1 MAKKTALPT
10 VRIAQLARHE
20 SGGYMTANFAVSDD
34 GWNGLEPFD
43 RPVRLGG
50 GALVLCAGG
59 RCRISINLKIYEIVE
74 NDLIVLFSGSIVHVS
89 QRSDDLSLR
98 AAGFSTDFLK
108 GVPQSVVPLY
118 PYMFHNPVLL
128 LSHEDADMLADYFDR
143 LREKATRQN
152 HLYTR
157 EITLQLLLLMFF
169 EISALYQAKHPKDNR
184 RLTRNEEIFKRLMQ
198 LIMRHYRE
206 QRATAFYARE
216 LCLTPKYLASVVKK
230 ISNRS
235 VAEWIAEAVI
245 LDAKTQLRTSQMTV
259 QQIANYLNFPNPS
272 FFGRFFKKHTGMTP
286 KAYRLSE

>member
-1 MAKKTALPT
+1 M
-10 VRIAQLARHE
+10 
-20 SGGYMTANFAVSDD
+20 
-34 GWNGLEPFD
+34 
-43 RPVRLGG
+43 
-50 GALVLCAGG
+50 LCAGG

-157 EITLQLLLLMFF
+157 EITLQLLLSMFF

-245 LDAKTQLRTSQMTV
+245 FDAKTQLRTSQMTV

>member
-1 MAKKTALPT
+1 M
-10 VRIAQLARHE
+10 
-20 SGGYMTANFAVSDD
+20 
-34 GWNGLEPFD
+34 
-43 RPVRLGG
+43 
-50 GALVLCAGG
+50 LCAGG

-157 EITLQLLLLMFF
+157 EITLQLLLSMFF

-206 QRATAFYARE
+206 QGATAF
-216 LCLTPKYLASVVKK
+216 
-230 ISNRS
+230 
-235 VAEWIAEAVI
+235 
-245 LDAKTQLRTSQMTV
+245 
-259 QQIANYLNFPNPS
+259 
-272 FFGRFFKKHTGMTP
+272 
-286 KAYRLSE
+286 

>member
-20 SGGYMTANFAVSDD
+20 SGGYLAANLAVSDD

-50 GALVLCAGG
+50 GALVLCTGG

-157 EITLQLLLLMFF
+157 EITLQLLLSMFF

-245 LDAKTQLRTSQMTV
+245 FDAKTQRVLR
-259 QQIANYLNFPNPS
+259 
-272 FFGRFFKKHTGMTP
+272 R
-286 KAYRLSE
+286 

>member
-20 SGGYMTANFAVSDD
+20 SGGYLAANLAVSDD

-43 RPVRLGG
+43 HPVRLGE
-50 GALVLCAGG
+50 GARALYRRPVPCLDQP
-59 RCRISINLKIYEIVE
+59 E
-74 NDLIVLFSGSIVHVS
+74 DLRDRRARPDRAVFRSIVHVS
-89 QRSDDLSLR
+89 QRSNDLSLR
-98 AAGFSTDFLK
+98 AVGFSIDFLK

-118 PYMFHNPVLL
+118 PYMFHNPVLP
-128 LSHEDADMLADYFDR
+128 LSREDAGMLADYFDR
-143 LREKATRQN
+143 LREKAARQN

-157 EITLQLLLLMFF
+157 EITLQLLLSMFF
-169 EISALYQAKHPKDNR
+169 EISALYQAKHPQDNR

-198 LIMRHYRE
+198 LIMHHYRE

-272 FFGRFFKKHTGMTP
+272 FFGPFQKHTGMTP